1 MQNRKYPLLP
11 VEIIE
16 RAVSGET
23 EAMNL
28 VVQHY
33 KGYIK
38 YMSYYQGRI
47 NDETQERLTSK
58 LIEAVLKFRIDR

>member
-23 EAMNL
+23 EAMNT
-28 VVQHY
+28 VIQHY

-38 YMSYYQGRI
+38 YMSFYQGCM
-47 NDETQERLTSK
+47 NEETQDRITSK

>member
-16 RAVSGET
+16 KAVSGET

-47 NDETQERLTSK
+47 NDETQDRITSK